1 MARIADRQ
9 PPLDSGRTLQSS
21 LRASIVEHLFVGEL
35 MALLWSRGIR
45 EIELLRAEVDCAGYD
60 LVIGCKGIERHIQLK
75 STHKEG
81 KAASVNIH
89 TALCRKPSGCVLW
102 IVFDENKRKIGPF
115 LWFGGSPG
123 RSLPELGDRVA
134 RLTRKPKSERKAI
147 RIVTK
152 NRFQKLTTIE
162 EVANRLFFEAHLPE

>member
-9 PPLDSGRTLQSS
+9 PPPDSGHTLQSS

-60 LVIGCKGIERHIQLK
+60 LVIGCNGIERHIQFK
-75 STHKEG
+75 SSHKEG
-81 KAASVNIH
+81 KATIVNVH

-102 IVFDENKRKIGPF
+102 IVFDENERKIGPF

-123 RSLPELGDRVA
+123 RPMPELGDRVA
-134 RLTRKPKSERKAI
+134 RHTRKPKSERKAI
-147 RIVTK
+147 RVVTK
-152 NRFQKLTTIE
+152 NRFEKLTSIE
-162 EVANRLFFEAHLPE
+162 EVADRLFFETHLPE

>member
-1 MARIADRQ
+1 MAGITDRRQ
-9 PPLDSGRTLQSS
+9 PPDSGHTLQSS

-60 LVIGCKGIERHIQLK
+60 LVIGCNGIERHIQFK
-75 STHKEG
+75 SSHKDG
-81 KAASVNIH
+81 KAASVNVH

-102 IVFDENKRKIGPF
+102 IIFDENERKIGPF

-123 RSLPELGDRVA
+123 RPMPELGHRVA
-134 RLTRKPKSERKAI
+134 RHTRKPKSERKAI
-147 RIVTK
+147 RVVTK
-152 NRFQKLTTIE
+152 SRFEKLATIE
-162 EVANRLFFEAHLPE
+162 EVATRLFAI